1 MGEREEVTKQT
12 LSEKWKKECGRQKE
26 RERIDEKE
34 HETQKKP
41 YLIRGKKRVNERQT
55 EIKK

>member
-34 HETQKKP
+34 HETQKN
-41 YLIRGKKRVNERQT
+41 LILLEERK
-55 EIKK
+55 E